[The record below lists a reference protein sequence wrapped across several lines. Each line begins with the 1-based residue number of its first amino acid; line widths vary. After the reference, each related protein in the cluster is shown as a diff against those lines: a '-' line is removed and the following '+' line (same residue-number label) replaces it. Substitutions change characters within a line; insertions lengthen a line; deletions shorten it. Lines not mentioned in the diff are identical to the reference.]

1 MHFPSSNVL
10 SYSVG
15 EKSRVILRPS
25 GTEPKLKIYYFAS
38 DASRDKAAHTL
49 EQLKASMTEK
59 MQQAG
64 I

>member
-1 MHFPSSNVL
+1 ML
-10 SYSVG
+10 SYGVG

-49 EQLKASMTEK
+49 ERLKASMAEK

>member
-38 DASRDKAAHTL
+38 ATSRDKADLTL
-49 EQLKASMTEK
+49 VRLKASMAEK